1 MKKNGLNLTGLCIPH
16 PGRDRFMRPYR
27 GSRVI
32 AAGDSSLS
40 FAFLT
45 DEVKNI
51 FEGGF
56 PT

>member
-1 MKKNGLNLTGLCIPH
+1 LTGLCIPH

-32 AAGDSSLS
+32 VAGDSSLS